1 MFVLIISGSKERKK
15 MNVKKL
21 KLHSNYLHPNSS
33 MGSRKEGRI
42 NKPHLGRLF
51 NTVYLSSHDM
61 CAINNKDFKKTIVTK
76 KSNGLS
82 FKARYDMLYKVAR
95 AIVDENMPERA
106 WYLAR
111 KTRFDKIAQKIQKN
125 NPFLHKILTNEKFL
139 KGMKFMNDNA
149 LLSDAGIALF
159 YTCCLRPMS
168 IAVLPTKDDKEK
180 KKNIYQIGHSISTG
194 VIGFI
199 SAFVIQTPIKDAIS
213 KITQAVSSKNA
224 QKYISKASEHLLKK
238 ENIEKTRT
246 ILERSHQPI
255 SLPLRALLT
264 IYLVPK
270 VLKLFGLTKPAK
282 SQNNDDKT
290 SLPYNAFQY
299 FAAFKG
305 NKNLSNKF
313 NGGLRNAN

>member
-1 MFVLIISGSKERKK
+1 MEAKKERKKKK

-33 MGSRKEGRI
+33 LGSGREGRI
-42 NKPHLGRLF
+42 NKPHSERLF
-51 NTVYLSSHDM
+51 NTVYSTSHDM
-61 CAINNKDFKKTIVTK
+61 CVGNNKDFTKTIVTK

-82 FKARYDMLYKVAR
+82 FKARYDMLYNVAR
-95 AIVDENMPERA
+95 AIVDESMPERA

-111 KTRFDKIAQKIQKN
+111 KTRFDKIAAKFQKN
-125 NPFLHKILTNEKFL
+125 NPFLHKVLTNEKFL
-139 KGMKFMNDNA
+139 KAMKFMNDNA

-168 IAVLPTKDDKEK
+168 IAVLPTKDNKEK
-180 KKNIYQIGHSISTG
+180 KKNVYQIGHSISTG

-199 SAFVIQTPIKDAIS
+199 SAFVLQTPIKDAIS
-213 KITQAVSSKNA
+213 KINQAVSSKNSE
-224 QKYISKASEHLLKK
+224 KYISKAGEYLFKK

-255 SLPLRALLT
+255 SLPLRAMLT

-270 VLKLFGLTKPAK
+270 VLNLVGLTKNAK
-282 SQNNDDKT
+282 NQNSNEKT
-290 SLPYNAFQY
+290 TLPYNAFQY

-305 NKNLSNKF
+305 SKDFNNKIS
-313 NGGLRNAN
+313 GGLKNAN